1 MVADTRTTAPTSVLA
16 QAEALDGGE
25 IIEIRCDY
33 LVGCEGGRSETRRVI
48 GAKLHGDTE
57 IGRVQST
64 FIRASSLLSSLKA
77 KPAWGTFS
85 LNARRS
91 GNVYAIDGRA
101 TWLVHNYLRPDE
113 HDFDAVDRDAS
124 LRAILGVGADF
135 NYEVI
140 SKEDWIARRL
150 VADRFR
156 DRRAFICSSLTIW
169 TEKTLKARSA
179 TARTATAGSGPE
191 FEAASEKPIKTT
203 FCFELARA
211 RLKLSS
217 KREGRRIDPVSKKR
231 SADPAVGAWHRPTHY
246 ANDGASVT
254 RYGLIFPTF
263 RDALLRR
270 SQKQSRP

>member
-1 MVADTRTTAPTSVLA
+1 MQSRRRPYHGNVSPSRRRRFRTRCWLTARLPQRRRLPPHHHQDRAHAHPDPLSRRSLHRDRRPRHMVADTRTTAPTSVLA

-91 GNVYAIDGRA
+91 GNVYAIDGRM

-135 NYEVI
+135 DYEVI
-140 SKEDWIARRL
+140 SKEDWIAHRL

-169 TEKTLKARSA
+169 T
-179 TARTATAGSGPE
+179 
-191 FEAASEKPIKTT
+191 
-203 FCFELARA
+203 
-211 RLKLSS
+211 
-217 KREGRRIDPVSKKR
+217 KKR
-231 SADPAVGAWHRPTHY
+231 
-246 ANDGASVT
+246 
-254 RYGLIFPTF
+254 
-263 RDALLRR
+263 
-270 SQKQSRP
+270 